1 MNLLLHQQRSP
12 GAVVPIPEDLR
23 GLMEDMSR
31 EVLRSQPRNVIHF
44 LADYLEEKLVQREN
58 RRLAERVVDNV
69 LDHSVEIVAMLEAV
83 GFDADRAE
91 LAVKRIRQE
100 FHRHFETRTD
110 DERLREAFRERQVL
124 DRLIKECHFSEAE
137 ARKASAIIEQAYRT
151 FYFRNAYRDPQPP
164 DGGANDWRRAA
175 KHSLAIFAETGPTRE
190 EMETAAVR
198 IQAAYRGYYTRKRQ
212 ELDRKATI
220 IQRAFRRRQQL
231 KEASSEI
238 LAYEVLQPVTPES
251 DLSYS
256 PSDDVRRLVNVAVSR
271 ALPTG
276 EQPPETPNMEQAAT
290 LIQSVYRGHRQRVQR
305 GLGSKPQPVPDPEAA
320 ATLLQSVI
328 RGHQTRK
335 KAKTYDAMATL
346 LQSHARGYLARK
358 RFRHSTRPA
367 DSGAPPEDS

>member
-1 MNLLLHQQRSP
+1 MNFLLHQQRSP

-23 GLMEDMSR
+23 GLMEDMSH
-31 EVLRSQPRNVIHF
+31 EVLRAQPKKVIHF
-44 LADYLEEKLVQREN
+44 LADYLEEKLVRREN

-110 DERLREAFRERQVL
+110 DERLREAFREREVL
-124 DRLIKECHFSEAE
+124 DRLIKECHFSETE
-137 ARKASAIIEQAYRT
+137 ARQASAIIEQAYRT
-151 FYFRNAYRDPQPP
+151 FYFRNAYRDPHAP
-164 DGGANDWRRAA
+164 DGGANDWRQAA

-190 EMETAAVR
+190 EMETAAIR

-220 IQRAFRRRQQL
+220 IQRAFRRHQHL
-231 KEASSEI
+231 KEVSSEI
-238 LAYEVLQPVTPES
+238 LAYEVLQPVTSASE
-251 DLSYS
+251 LSYS

-271 ALPTG
+271 ALSAG
-276 EQPPETPNMEQAAT
+276 ERPPETPNMKQAAT

-305 GLGSKPQPVPDPEAA
+305 GLGPKPQPGPDLEAA

-358 RFRHSTRPA
+358 RFPHSTLPA
-367 DSGAPPEDS
+367 DNS